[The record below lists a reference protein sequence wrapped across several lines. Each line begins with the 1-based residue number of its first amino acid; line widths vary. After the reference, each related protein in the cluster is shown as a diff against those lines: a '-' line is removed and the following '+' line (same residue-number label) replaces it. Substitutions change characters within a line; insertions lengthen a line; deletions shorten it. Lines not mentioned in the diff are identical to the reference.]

1 MLVWANA
8 GAFKDLIHAW
18 LKILIFLNRVFKK
31 PLIYKI
37 KWTYCLFIQK
47 IILNNSLTYVSC
59 IFVDRVMTKYKY
71 ENF

>member
-1 MLVWANA
+1 MFVWANA

-47 IILNNSLTYVSC
+47 IILNNS
-59 IFVDRVMTKYKY
+59 
-71 ENF
+71 